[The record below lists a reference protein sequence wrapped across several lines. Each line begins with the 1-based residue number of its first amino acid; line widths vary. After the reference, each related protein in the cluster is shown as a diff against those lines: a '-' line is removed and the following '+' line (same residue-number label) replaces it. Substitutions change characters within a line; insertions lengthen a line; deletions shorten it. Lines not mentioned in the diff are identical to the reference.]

1 MAPGILDDM
10 NAGRWLAIPIAL
22 VVGLLAATACSSS
35 DGDASTPATTT
46 ASVSDQPPWGL
57 DATPV
62 PTSQEEMDAVLAA
75 MPTQLDGLT
84 GAVGGN
90 EIGYGEG
97 GMGEVAGSMETF
109 LRIMTIGGQEY
120 GEGASFIE
128 AIIQGGGIEIEA
140 QELDP
145 EAPIV
150 YVAGLTP
157 TGDVTYASVMWADPA
172 APYVLLIQGTS
183 PQQRDALVAA
193 YEDAAATAL
202 G

>member
-1 MAPGILDDM
+1 V
-10 NAGRWLAIPIAL
+10 IPLVL
-22 VVGLLAATACSSS
+22 VVGLLAGSACTSS
-35 DGDASTPATTT
+35 DGDPSTPERTT

-57 DATPV
+57 AATPV
-62 PTSQEEMDAVLAA
+62 PTNQEEIDAVLAA
-75 MPTQLDGLT
+75 MPTEVDGLMGT
-84 GAVGGN
+84 VGGN

-109 LRIMTIGGQEY
+109 LRIMTIGGEEY
-120 GEGASFIE
+120 GEGAAFIE
-128 AIIQGGGIEIEA
+128 AIIQGGGIEIEG

-157 TGDVTYASVMWADPA
+157 TGEVTYASVMWAEPA

-183 PQQRDALVAA
+183 PEQRAALVAA
-193 YEDAAATAL
+193 YEDAAASVL